1 LKKIG
6 HHKKEAGMGS
16 KRRKKAKNN
25 AIHFSPWILAGVAVV
40 GAVLLGAIF
49 LIGKGN
55 SSSSQ
60 ISISQALDK
69 YQAGA
74 FILDVRTSEE
84 WNQGHI
90 PGSLL
95 IPLDQLSGR
104 LSEVPR
110 DRDVVVVCRTGVRS
124 AQGLQILQQAGF
136 TLVSSMTGGMVAW
149 QAAGYPVEGQ

>member
-1 LKKIG
+1 
-6 HHKKEAGMGS
+6 MGRA
-16 KRRKKAKNN
+16 RRKPAKKN
-25 AIHFSPWILAGVAVV
+25 AIHFSPWILAGVAVIGAIII
-40 GAVLLGAIF
+40 GAVLL
-49 LIGKGN
+49 IGKGS

-60 ISISQALDK
+60 ISVAQALDK
-69 YQAGA
+69 FHSGA

-90 PGSLL
+90 PGSILV
-95 IPLDQLSGR
+95 PLDQLPGR

-136 TLVSSMTGGMVAW
+136 TRAVSMTGGMIAW
-149 QAAGYPVEGQ
+149 QAAGYPVGTQ

>member
-1 LKKIG
+1 
-6 HHKKEAGMGS
+6 
-16 KRRKKAKNN
+16 
-25 AIHFSPWILAGVAVV
+25 
-40 GAVLLGAIF
+40 VL

-69 YQAGA
+69 YHSGA

-90 PGSLL
+90 PGSTL

-104 LSEVPR
+104 LVEVPR
-110 DRDVVVVCRTGVRS
+110 NRDVVVVCRTGVRS

-136 TLVSSMTGGMVAW
+136 TRAASMTGGMTAW

>member
-1 LKKIG
+1 
-6 HHKKEAGMGS
+6 MGRA
-16 KRRKKAKNN
+16 RRKPAKKN
-25 AIHFSPWILAGVAVV
+25 AIHFSPWILAGVAVIGAIIL
-40 GAVLLGAIF
+40 GAVLL
-49 LIGKGN
+49 IGKGS

-60 ISISQALDK
+60 ISVAQALDK
-69 YQAGA
+69 FHSGA

-90 PGSLL
+90 PSSIL
-95 IPLDQLSGR
+95 IPLDQLPGR

-136 TLVSSMTGGMVAW
+136 TRAASMTGGMDAW
-149 QAAGYPVEGQ
+149 QAAGYPVGTP

>member
-1 LKKIG
+1 
-6 HHKKEAGMGS
+6 MGRA
-16 KRRKKAKNN
+16 RRKPVNKKTLP
-25 AIHFSPWILAGVAVV
+25 FSPWILVGVAVIGVIIV
-40 GAVLLGAIF
+40 GGVL

-69 YQAGA
+69 YHAGA

-90 PGSLL
+90 PGSIL

-136 TLVSSMTGGMVAW
+136 TRAASMTGGMLAW
-149 QAAGYPVEGQ
+149 QAAGYPVGTQ

>member
-1 LKKIG
+1 V
-6 HHKKEAGMGS
+6 
-16 KRRKKAKNN
+16 
-25 AIHFSPWILAGVAVV
+25 GVAVIGV
-40 GAVLLGAIF
+40 IILGAVL

-69 YQAGA
+69 YHSGA

-90 PGSLL
+90 PGSTL

-104 LSEVPR
+104 LVEVPR
-110 DRDVVVVCRTGVRS
+110 NRDVVVVCRTGVRS

-136 TLVSSMTGGMVAW
+136 TRAASMTGGMTAW

>member
-1 LKKIG
+1 
-6 HHKKEAGMGS
+6 MGS
-16 KRRKKAKNN
+16 KRRKPGKKN

-40 GAVLLGAIF
+40 GAVILGAVF
-49 LIGKGN
+49 LIGKPN
-55 SSSSQ
+55 SSSPL
-60 ISISQALDK
+60 ISVSQALDK

-90 PGSLL
+90 PGSVL
-95 IPLDQLSGR
+95 IPLDLLSGR
-104 LSEVPR
+104 LSEIPR
-110 DRDVVVVCRTGVRS
+110 DRDVVVVCRTGARS

>member
-1 LKKIG
+1 
-6 HHKKEAGMGS
+6 MGRA
-16 KRRKKAKNN
+16 RRKPEKKN
-25 AIHFSPWILAGVAVV
+25 ALPFPPWIIVGVAVIGV
-40 GAVLLGAIF
+40 IILGAVL

-69 YQAGA
+69 YHSGA

-90 PGSLL
+90 PGSTL

-104 LSEVPR
+104 LVEVPR
-110 DRDVVVVCRTGVRS
+110 NRDVVVVCRTGVRS

-136 TLVSSMTGGMVAW
+136 TRAASMTGGMTAW